1 MQTEVARSRSVLV
14 NDFFNGFL
22 YDDSKSHVLRRLKR
36 RQDLI

>member
-22 YDDSKSHVLRRLKR
+22 YDDSKSV
-36 RQDLI
+36 QEAET